1 MGRLF
6 TYMVKAAAGQQP
18 MPYTEGDYQAWLQ
31 DGAGFDSMYY
41 HPAMEQRI
49 FDHEKKYAQEII
61 PGIGKTRLETMPD
74 FQRLVE
80 NVRDQQRAR
89 GSAYINNTLSQG
101 GTLKPWAE
109 NHLLRGY
116 GITPELLE
124 NKTFLD
130 RISKVDAYNQ
140 GKVATVFRSLGINWD
155 PKTGAYRDPAFIK
168 SLQAGIR
175 AGKWKPSASSAP
187 ESSKPAAPQQT
198 AAQPAAAAPKP
209 ATTPVQAP
217 AIPEGTRAVTGP
229 DGRQYVSSNADR
241 KAQTAAGIGAA
252 LAAGQNPFAGVRTT
266 APGASGPTR
275 VNMNAGQDA
284 VRNQV
289 NSNINAGRSM
299 YGNMGDS
306 GKFMTAD
313 QRRAMNAAQPY
324 ESSGLRMVGHS
335 TDGRT
340 QTYVGRSGRG
350 RITVGDDAMAGH
362 YRGAGA
368 ADTNPK
374 SRYKTTQPKAQSPVK
389 APQVR

>member
-6 TYMVKAAAGQQP
+6 TYMVKAAAGEQP
-18 MPYTEGDYQAWLQ
+18 APYTEGEYQAWLQ

-41 HPAMEQRI
+41 NPAMEQRI

-74 FQRLVE
+74 FQRLVA

-101 GTLKPWAE
+101 GTLKPWAV

-116 GITPELLE
+116 GITPELLA
-124 NKTFLD
+124 NKKFQE
-130 RISKVDAYNQ
+130 RISKINADNQ
-140 GKVATVFRSLGINWD
+140 REVANVFRSMGINWD
-155 PKTGAYRDPAFIK
+155 PKTGDYRNPDFIK

-175 AGKWKPSASSAP
+175 AGKWKPSAPAAP
-187 ESSKPAAPQQT
+187 ESSKPVSAP
-198 AAQPAAAAPKP
+198 QPAAAAPKP

-217 AIPEGTRAVTGP
+217 AIPEGTHAVTGP
-229 DGRQYVSSNADR
+229 DGKQYISSNADR
-241 KAQTAAGIGAA
+241 KVQTAAGIGAA
-252 LAAGQNPFAGVRTT
+252 LAAGQNPFAGARTT
-266 APGASGPTR
+266 APGSSSPTR

-299 YGNMGDS
+299 YGNMGDA

-335 TDGRT
+335 ADGGT

-374 SRYKTTQPKAQSPVK
+374 SRYNTTQTKAQSPVK